1 MLRSTV
7 LEPLFLNKI
16 LCGKTVPSSNF
27 CLNYT
32 LKAFNDFKSKQ
43 KMYEAMFFGI

>member
-32 LKAFNDFKSKQ
+32 LKAFNDFK